1 MLVEEEWDAERGQ
14 LTSAGGDGR
23 PVARHVTFADD
34 VGIAQIEAGGAGYT
48 TLSGKIGEGAS
59 NAAAAAAA
67 AAAASASA
75 ASAAAAVEFEGHSSS
90 LVQSPPATSSCPHC
104 CGAHAVLHLTQNLI
118 SLISSLHT
126 SSSSPNVSSGTGR
139 REGGGDGG
147 TGSVDMSSSSW
158 GKGVGSTS
166 WADDLLERTMRWA
179 LVVTT

>member
-48 TLSGKIGEGAS
+48 TLSEKIGEGAS

-67 AAAASASA
+67 AASAYA

-90 LVQSPPATSSCPHC
+90 LVQSPP
-104 CGAHAVLHLTQNLI
+104 GNF
-118 SLISSLHT
+118 
-126 SSSSPNVSSGTGR
+126 
-139 REGGGDGG
+139 
-147 TGSVDMSSSSW
+147 
-158 GKGVGSTS
+158 
-166 WADDLLERTMRWA
+166 
-179 LVVTT
+179 